1 MQPSVRRADEDIE
14 EDIDQ
19 LVRGFAP
26 LKASRGYFHVKSIKG
41 NVKLAGN
48 VRSPQAHRVL
58 MDNVPGVRGVVS
70 CDGAELYDDE
80 MIRFATGQL
89 LPPGVNASVHYGA
102 VALTGELPSGASA
115 QMIMTAIG
123 DVKGVRRVAADFGAG
138 LVAESSPSGG

>member
-1 MQPSVRRADEDIE
+1 MQPTVHRPDEDIE

-19 LVRGFAP
+19 LVKSFAP
-26 LKASRGYFHVKSIKG
+26 LKASRGYFQVKSLKG
-41 NVKLAGN
+41 NVKLMGN

-58 MDNVPGVRGVVS
+58 MDNVPRVRGVVN

-89 LPPGVNASVHYGA
+89 LPPGVNSSVHYGA

-115 QMIMTAIG
+115 QMIMQAIG
-123 DVKGVRRVAADFGAG
+123 DVKGVRRVAADFGTG
-138 LVAESSPSGG
+138 VAEIDKAAE